1 MSNNKTKQDVKVN
14 LIQSYSIQ
22 VEPSI
27 PIVDVINSD
36 KFQYQ
41 LEAHVPLNRQISDTP
56 TLVPTNLCENDNT
69 DQLKEINYTMKQSEK
84 QLNSSHVNVGLE
96 LLGIGFEL
104 KKGSDDFKTQLGSI
118 VKNAFSEEIK
128 AVEGKLT
135 SELTSIKEQLN
146 SVLNQSHNP
155 KIIRQM
161 IKELKIRA
169 INNEFAGS
177 PGFIELNANNSTYND
192 NSRLFESKYIDYCN
206 QMFNKYQNTST
217 NTSYLNALFTY
228 PMTKYNQLIHE
239 DLSSYTIPMVQN
251 AIEMSIDSSISDV
264 PNHRLVKFFKKWRES
279 RDVAASP
286 AAGDSQFN

>member
-146 SVLNQSHNP
+146 SVLNQPHNP

-228 PMTKYNQLIHE
+228 PIYNELIHE